1 MSSLPRKA
9 KNCPSTIHPQ
19 GESERIPAFS
29 ASDPFAAILDA
40 LKQGERF
47 LVCSHMRPDG
57 DSIGSMLAL
66 GMVIQQMGKHV
77 DLVSADRVPLQYRHL
92 PGGHSIS
99 ITSQVRG
106 AYDAAIILECDS
118 IKRTHLH
125 GLADLFLINV
135 DHHLTGRPF
144 AHLNWIDHEAAS
156 AGEMVYRLAQAAGAR
171 ITPEIAECLYTTV
184 LTDTGGFCYG
194 NVRAS
199 TFAMA
204 REMVEAGADPTA
216 IAHTI
221 YFSSPISK
229 LLLLGTALR
238 RLKREGR
245 IAWLWVTHQD
255 MQRTCSTEEDCE
267 GIVNVALSMAQ
278 VDAVVFLSEL
288 PDGRVR
294 MSLRSKGGFDVAAVA
309 ARLGGGGHQNAAGCT
324 LQGAVP
330 RALKEVLTELRGAI
344 AEWKSDPA
352 HRSRLK

>member
-9 KNCPSTIHPQ
+9 NDCSPAIPPQ
-19 GESERIPAFS
+19 GESARVLAFTT
-29 ASDPFAAILDA
+29 SDPFAAILEA

-66 GMVIQQMGKHV
+66 GMVIQQMGKHA
-77 DLVSADRVPLQYRHL
+77 DLVSADLIPLQYRHL
-92 PGGHSIS
+92 PGSDSIR
-99 ITSQVRG
+99 TASQVHG
-106 AYDAAIILECDS
+106 VYDAAIILECDS

-125 GLADLFLINV
+125 GLANLFLVNV
-135 DHHLTGRPF
+135 DHHITGRPF

-156 AGEMVYRLAQAAGAR
+156 AGEMVYRLAQATGAR

-204 REMVEAGADPTA
+204 RELVEAGADPTA
-216 IAHTI
+216 IAHAI

-245 IAWLWVTHQD
+245 VAWLWVTYQD

-294 MSLRSKGGFDVAAVA
+294 ISLRSKGGFDVAAIAV
-309 ARLGGGGHQNAAGCT
+309 RLGGGGHQNAAGCT
-324 LQGAVP
+324 LQGAIP
-330 RALKEVLTELRGAI
+330 QALKEVLTELRGAI
-344 AEWKSDPA
+344 AAWNPGHA
-352 HRSRLK
+352 HRARLK

>member
-1 MSSLPRKA
+1 MRSLSQKA
-9 KNCPSTIHPQ
+9 ESYPPTLPSQ
-19 GESERIPAFS
+19 GEAVRVPVFP
-29 ASDPFAAILDA
+29 ASDPCAAILGV
-40 LKQGERF
+40 LKHGERF

-66 GMVIQQMGKHV
+66 GMVIRQMGKHA

-92 PGGHSIS
+92 PGNDSIR
-99 ITSQVRG
+99 TGSQVQG
-106 AYDAAIILECDS
+106 AYDAAIVLECDS
-118 IKRTHLH
+118 IKRTRLH
-125 GLADLFLINV
+125 GLADLFLVNV

-144 AHLNWIDHEAAS
+144 ANLNWIDHEAAS

-216 IAHTI
+216 IAHAI

-245 IAWLWVTHQD
+245 VAWLWVTHQD

-294 MSLRSKGGFDVAAVA
+294 MSLRSKGGLDVAAIA
-309 ARLGGGGHQNAAGCT
+309 TRLGGGGHQNSAGCT
-324 LQGAVP
+324 LQGAIP
-330 RALKEVLTELRGAI
+330 QALHQVLTELRGAI
-344 AEWKSDPA
+344 AEWKPDPA
-352 HRSRLK
+352 HRSQLK

>member
-1 MSSLPRKA
+1 MSSLPQKA
-9 KNCPSTIHPQ
+9 KDCAPAVSPQ
-19 GESERIPAFS
+19 GASTQVPAFTT
-29 ASDPFAAILDA
+29 SDPLAAILEV

-47 LVCSHMRPDG
+47 LVCSHVRPDG
-57 DSIGSMLAL
+57 DSLGSMLAL
-66 GMVIQQMGKHV
+66 GMVLQQMGKHA
-77 DLVSADRVPLQYRHL
+77 DLVSANRIPLQYRHL
-92 PGGHSIS
+92 PGSDSIH
-99 ITSQVRG
+99 TASQVQG
-106 AYDAAIILECDS
+106 AYDAAVILECDS
-118 IKRTHLH
+118 IKRTHLQ
-125 GLADLFLINV
+125 GISELFLVNV
-135 DHHLTGRPF
+135 DHHLTGQPF
-144 AHLNWIDHEAAS
+144 AHLNWIDYEAAS
-156 AGEMVYRLAQAAGAR
+156 VGEMVYRLVQAAGAR

-216 IAHTI
+216 IAHAI

-288 PDGRVR
+288 SDGGVR
-294 MSLRSKGGFDVAAVA
+294 MSLRSKGDFDVAAIA
-309 ARLGGGGHQNAAGCT
+309 ERLGGGGHQNAAGCT
-324 LQGAVP
+324 LQGAIP
-330 RALKEVLTELRGAI
+330 QALKEVLTELRGTI
-344 AEWKSDPA
+344 AEWNPGPA